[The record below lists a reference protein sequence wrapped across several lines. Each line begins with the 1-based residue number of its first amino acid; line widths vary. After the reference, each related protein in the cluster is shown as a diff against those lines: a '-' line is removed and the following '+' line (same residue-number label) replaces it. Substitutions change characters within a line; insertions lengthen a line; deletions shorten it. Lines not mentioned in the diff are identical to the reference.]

1 MNDSLVKPVH
11 RENSNTTEVT
21 RVTGITVSTGITNG
35 FNGSS
40 GQNKTISNT
49 FYSTDYQIKGSK
61 NYNQA
66 ANSTVGR
73 PCIISD
79 VNSLED
85 VIS

>member
-1 MNDSLVKPVH
+1 MVNLNDTLVKPVR

-21 RVTGITVSTGITNG
+21 RVTGITASTGITNG

-40 GQNKTISNT
+40 GKNKTFNT

-66 ANSTVGR
+66 TNGTVGR
-73 PCIISD
+73 
-79 VNSLED
+79 
-85 VIS
+85 

>member
-1 MNDSLVKPVH
+1 MDSKSPDRYTINKNLVVNLNDSLVKPVH

-49 FYSTDYQIKGSK
+49 FYSTENQIKGSK
-61 NYNQA
+61 NYN
-66 ANSTVGR
+66 
-73 PCIISD
+73 
-79 VNSLED
+79 
-85 VIS
+85 

>member
-1 MNDSLVKPVH
+1 VVNLNDTLVKPVR

-21 RVTGITVSTGITNG
+21 RVTGITGITTSTGITNG

-40 GQNKTISNT
+40 GKNKTFNT

-66 ANSTVGR
+66 TNGTVGR
-73 PCIISD
+73 
-79 VNSLED
+79 
-85 VIS
+85 

>member
-1 MNDSLVKPVH
+1 MVNLNDTLVKPVR

-21 RVTGITVSTGITNG
+21 RVTGITASTGITNG

-40 GQNKTISNT
+40 GKNKNFNT

-66 ANSTVGR
+66 TNGTVGR
-73 PCIISD
+73 
-79 VNSLED
+79 
-85 VIS
+85 